1 MKSIIHK
8 FEKIKFTPMKKIT
21 LVLAFIGMIGL
32 TSCVREETV
41 VQDINDQ
48 DTISEVFEYSNVD
61 FYTNNYSVYLDYPH
75 TIYSSDMVLV
85 YRLAGGS
92 SAGDV
97 WKLLP
102 ETYYFDD
109 GTLDFGYNNDFTQ
122 YDAKVNLYGY
132 DLEVV
137 SKAYKLD
144 QIFRVVVIP
153 AYLGNKSTNKVD
165 INDYNAVIK
174 AYKIDESKVQ
184 KIKM

>member
-1 MKSIIHK
+1 MKR
-8 FEKIKFTPMKKIT
+8 IT
-21 LVLAFIGMIGL
+21 LLLALFIGMIGFQ
-32 TSCVREETV
+32 SCVREEV
-41 VQDINDQ
+41 VTQPVVDH
-48 DTISEVFEYSNVD
+48 DTISEVWEFGANGDVD
-61 FYTNNYSVYLDYPH
+61 FYPGNYSVYLNYPH

-85 YRLAGGS
+85 YRLAGGG
-92 SAGDV
+92 SAGDI

-132 DLEVV
+132 DLAGL
-137 SKAYKLD
+137 SNAYKLN

-153 AYLGNKSTNKVD
+153 ASFGKSTNKVD
-165 INDYNAVIK
+165 LSDYNAVIK

-184 KIKM
+184 SIKM

>member
-1 MKSIIHK
+1 MKNLIYKTKIIK
-8 FEKIKFTPMKKIT
+8 DTPMKKIT

-32 TSCVREETV
+32 TSCVREEVV
-41 VQDINDQ
+41 VQDTYDQ
-48 DTISEVFEYSNVD
+48 DTISEVWEYTNVD
-61 FYTNNYSVYLDYPH
+61 FYPNNYSLFLDFPH

-92 SAGDV
+92 SAGDI

-122 YDAKVNLYGY
+122 YDVKINLYGY
-132 DLEVV
+132 DLAGL
-137 SKAYKLD
+137 SNAYKLD

-153 AYLGNKSTNKVD
+153 AAFGKSANKVD
-165 INDYNAVIK
+165 VNDYQAVIQ
-174 AYKIDESKVQ
+174 AYGIDESKIQ

>member
-1 MKSIIHK
+1 MKSMIFK
-8 FEKIKFTPMKKIT
+8 TETIKYRPMKKIT

-41 VQDINDQ
+41 VQDTYDQ
-48 DTISEVFEYSNVD
+48 DTISEVWEYTNVD
-61 FYTNNYSVYLDYPH
+61 FYPGNYSLFLDFPH

-92 SAGDV
+92 SAGDI

-122 YDAKVNLYGY
+122 YDVKINLYGY
-132 DLEVV
+132 DLAGL
-137 SKAYKLD
+137 SNAYKLD
-144 QIFRVVVIP
+144 QVFRVVVIP
-153 AYLGNKSTNKVD
+153 ASFGKSTNKVD
-165 INDYNAVIK
+165 VSDYNAVIK

-184 KIKM
+184 RIKM